1 MLFWIVAL
9 LVVVVSAAFICNIH
23 HVNSVQVPEALVTVI
38 KGIAGERLEAS
49 AVHTYK
55 IFDEVRRH
63 VLETHKLFKIHFF
76 PVDLPPAPKKE
87 KSPPPLTA
95 EEEYLASLAAL
106 AGPTDDQ
113 EPESPA
119 RKALYESL
127 SAVKGLPWSTLHHV
141 HVHRRMFVEAVAV
154 ASHGQDDEATRA
166 TGVLGDAALAQGPEA
181 EGEQA
186 EGQAG
191 AAMHEGQGGSGAAG
205 GGLDGLG
212 FVDAEHVS
220 LGPVEYITSAWEDL
234 PAHLRSQALSHSA
247 AVRRWL
253 MPLLCFIVI
262 FIIICFAPDFVVELQ
277 MCVERER

>member
-1 MLFWIVAL
+1 MFFWIVAL

-23 HVNSVQVPEALVTVI
+23 SVNSVHVPEALVTVI

-63 VLETHKLFKIHFF
+63 VLETQKLFKIHLF
-76 PVDLPPAPKKE
+76 PVDLPRAPKKE
-87 KSPPPLTA
+87 KPPPPLTA
-95 EEEYLASLAAL
+95 EEEYLASVAAL
-106 AGPTDDQ
+106 AGPTDQ

-141 HVHRRMFVEAVAV
+141 HVHLRVEAVAV
-154 ASHGQDDEATRA
+154 ASHGHDDETTRA
-166 TGVLGDAALAQGPEA
+166 TGVFGDAALAQGPEA
-181 EGEQA
+181 QGEQA

-191 AAMHEGQGGSGAAG
+191 AAMHEGKGGSEAEG
-205 GGLDGLG
+205 GGLGGLG

-220 LGPVEYITSAWEDL
+220 LGPVDRITSAWEDL
-234 PAHLRSQALSHSA
+234 PAHLRSQALSRSA

-253 MPLLCFIVI
+253 MPLLSFIVI
-262 FIIICFAPDFVVELQ
+262 IIIICISSSYWTVF
-277 MCVERER
+277 